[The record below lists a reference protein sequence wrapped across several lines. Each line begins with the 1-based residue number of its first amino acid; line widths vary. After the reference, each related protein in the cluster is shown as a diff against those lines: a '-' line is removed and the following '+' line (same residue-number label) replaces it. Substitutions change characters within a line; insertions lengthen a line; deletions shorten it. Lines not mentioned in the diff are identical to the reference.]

1 MHVFVGCETFFTL
14 EFSKDF
20 EKIQN
25 YGIGYLLL
33 LTGTLKP
40 QARFLDRA
48 SPLSRD
54 VVGHSQNHLAVA
66 RGYVVET
73 FCFAKVSLRARHPTR
88 YGEVVLT
95 VSKYQAAFACKNC

>member
-48 SPLSRD
+48 FPLSRD
-54 VVGHSQNHLAVA
+54 VVGHSQNYLAVA

-73 FCFAKVSLRARHPTR
+73 FCFAKVSRCAPATPPATARR
-88 YGEVVLT
+88 
-95 VSKYQAAFACKNC
+95 F